1 MVGKLA
7 AREQEC
13 VQELGRDKRWMDEE
27 RRKRRKRRRR
37 KEKRGGEEGKEKKE
51 REIQRKRQVC
61 MGAHTKGEG

>member
-1 MVGKLA
+1 MVGKLT

-13 VQELGRDKRWMDEE
+13 VQELGRDKRWVDEE
-27 RRKRRKRRRR
+27 RRKRRRR